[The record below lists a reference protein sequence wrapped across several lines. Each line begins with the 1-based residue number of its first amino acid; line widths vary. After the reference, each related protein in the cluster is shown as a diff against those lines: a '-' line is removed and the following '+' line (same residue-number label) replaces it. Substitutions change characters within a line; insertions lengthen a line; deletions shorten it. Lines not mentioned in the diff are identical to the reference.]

1 MNHVNLM
8 HIGGPTVTLEMAG
21 LTFLTDPTLDQPA
34 SFRLPV
40 GHVEKLGAPALSF
53 DELRGAV
60 DVVLLSHDEHPDNL
74 DKAGRRLLTTV
85 DRVISTPAAAR
96 RIPGVVG
103 LEPWAESRVE
113 GPDGDIVTITAV
125 PAQHG
130 PTELDA
136 VLGEV
141 TGFLLTAPG
150 FPTAYVSGDNER
162 LGNVADVAR
171 RVVEPIDLAV
181 VFAGAPQ
188 LPQLTGST
196 VLGLT
201 ASGVLDVAAMLPDA
215 LVVVVHTEGWSH
227 FTESRDDVE
236 RLVSEAGLGAR
247 VRVPAPGTRLAV
259 DAGRLE
265 LHRERC

>member
-21 LTFLTDPTLDQPA
+21 LTFLTDPTLDQPT
-34 SFRLPV
+34 SFPLPV
-40 GHVEKLGAPALSF
+40 GHVEKLSAPALSF
-53 DELRGAV
+53 DELRGVV

-74 DKAGRRLLTTV
+74 DQAGRRLLTAV

-103 LEPWAESRVE
+103 LAPWAESRVE

-125 PAQHG
+125 PAHHG
-130 PTELDA
+130 PAELDPI
-136 VLGEV
+136 LGEV
-141 TGFLLTAPG
+141 SGFLLSAPG
-150 FPTAYVSGDNER
+150 FPTVYVSGDNER
-162 LGNVADVAR
+162 VENVVELAR
-171 RVVEPIDLAV
+171 RVELIDLAV

-201 ASGVLDVAAMLPDA
+201 ASGVLDVAELLPEAMLA
-215 LVVVVHTEGWSH
+215 VVHTEGWSH

-236 RLVSEAGLGAR
+236 RLVSARGLNGR
-247 VRVPAPGTRLAV
+247 VCVPAPGTRLEV
-259 DAGRLE
+259 GRGASTMSTA
-265 LHRERC
+265 R